1 VLKTAVPPV
10 PAILDLEQSVDEFRR
25 TVRPLLEPEQAENWD
40 GVKLKEAEWAILQAG
55 LRLVGRCIALLIYQL
70 VLSESVKLAAQ
81 VRARG
86 QSGQVYTHQAFKEV
100 TVTLIG
106 GVQVRV
112 KTLYKLVRR
121 RKKDARG
128 RKRKR
133 GQRGK
138 SAGQGYYPV
147 LALLGIREGVS
158 PMIRCLVAQAATQA
172 ASLDQARQQVAW
184 LGLNFSTRR
193 ISRISQAFCRVGL
206 QVRAAQVARFMAD
219 PPPTGQALRGKRVV
233 VSVDGGRIRIR
244 QSKRTGRKRKNGRRG
259 FRREWKEPKLLTIY
273 VIDEQGRKVTGT
285 DIPLVCDGTLMGLE
299 AFMQIL
305 HMYLHQLGI
314 ALADSIVLVADGAPW
329 IWERVPALLHQL
341 GCRPEQITAILDY
354 SHATEHL
361 YKLAEALFGNTPH
374 AKGWARKWA
383 KRLKHGHAPALLAE
397 IKHIM
402 TKKVKNRPIAQ
413 REYNYFKEHHTHG
426 RLAYARFQKQKL
438 PIGSGAVESLIRQ
451 VVNLR
456 LKGAGKFWLLE
467 TAEAFLHARC
477 QHLHLRLR
485 LLQVQVWAAHLWS
498 SFCDTVLTF
507 GLVPIFTI

>member
-1 VLKTAVPPV
+1 MILETAAPPV
-10 PAILDLEQSVDEFRR
+10 PAILDLEQAIDEFRQ
-25 TVRPLLEPEQAENWD
+25 TIKPWLEPGPETNWD
-40 GVKLKEAEWAILQAG
+40 GIKLKEKEWAILQAG
-55 LRLVGRCIALLIYQL
+55 LRLVGHCIAILIYQL
-70 VLSESVKLAAQ
+70 VLSESVRLAAQ
-81 VRARG
+81 VRA
-86 QSGQVYTHQAFKEV
+86 SGQTSLVYTNQAFKDV
-100 TVTLIG
+100 TITLIG

-112 KTLYKLVRR
+112 KTLYKLARQ
-121 RKKDARG
+121 RKKDSRG

-133 GQRGK
+133 GKRGK
-138 SAGQGYYPV
+138 SNGQGYYPV
-147 LALLGIREGVS
+147 LALLGISEGVS
-158 PMIRCLVAQAATQA
+158 PLVRCLVAQAATQA

-184 LGLNFSTRR
+184 LGLHFSTRR
-193 ISRISQAFCRVGL
+193 ISRISRAFCQVGL
-206 QVRAAQVARFMAD
+206 QVRAAQVARFSAD
-219 PPPTGQALRGKRVV
+219 PPPAGQALTGKRVV
-233 VSVDGGRIRIR
+233 ISVDGGRIRIR

-273 VIDEQGRKVTGT
+273 VIDEQGHKVTGA

-305 HMYLHQLGI
+305 HLYLHELGI

-341 GCRPEQITAILDY
+341 GCRAEQITAILDY

-361 YKLAEALFGNTPH
+361 YDLAEALFGNTPH
-374 AKGWARKWA
+374 SKGLARKWA
-383 KRLKHGHAPALLAE
+383 KRLKQGRAPALLTE
-397 IKHIM
+397 IEHYL
-402 TKKVKNRPIAQ
+402 TKKVKDCKAAQ
-413 REYNYFKEHHTHG
+413 REYNYFKEHHAHG
-426 RLAYARFQKQKL
+426 RLAYAHFQKQKS

-477 QHLHLRLR
+477 Q
-485 LLQVQVWAAHLWS
+485 WAAHLWS

-507 GLVPIFTI
+507 GLVPILTI